1 MAVRGIVTTL
11 DFFAID
17 SFLNTDPPVYSY
29 QNHFPEDRAIET
41 SYTSEYNS
49 FVTSPLANARDVSS
63 MPDVT
68 ITFVATAANVDLVEE
83 AIANQYITAV
93 FAYRWNANEG
103 IDDPS
108 GFNLFS
114 AYIATAYGGSLDD
127 STVTLELKHYS
138 NTVTADLPWRKIPW
152 TIVGPLSPR
161 R

>member
-11 DFFAID
+11 DFFEID
-17 SFLNTDPPVYSY
+17 NFVGTDPPVYSY
-29 QNHFPEDRAIET
+29 QNHFPEDRYIEA
-41 SYTSEYNS
+41 SYASEYNS
-49 FVTSPLANARDVSS
+49 FVVSPLSNARDISN
-63 MPDVT
+63 MPDAT

-83 AIANQYITAV
+83 AIANQYIV
-93 FAYRWNANEG
+93 GIVISRWNANEG

-108 GFNLFS
+108 GFNLF
-114 AYIATAYGGSLDD
+114 AAFFATAYGGSLDD